1 MEPFKKYTY
10 YLNDIVTFDKLYSLL
25 TFTTIPQCSPSSSP
39 PFIFSYILL
48 NLLQSNNHSFI
59 SKIRPNHKLIMVF
72 QVLMKQKKNTNLIHY
87 TYAVFG
93 KKVLIDLKFKIP
105 DLNMHIPTDGGKGN
119 PW

>member
-1 MEPFKKYTY
+1 
-10 YLNDIVTFDKLYSLL
+10 
-25 TFTTIPQCSPSSSP
+25 
-39 PFIFSYILL
+39 
-48 NLLQSNNHSFI
+48 
-59 SKIRPNHKLIMVF
+59 MVF
-72 QVLMKQKKNTNLIHY
+72 QVLMKQKKNANLIHY